1 MSDDNKYECGECG
14 KQLSRS
20 GYYKHIKKCG
30 VVEKQ
35 EKEEEETY
43 GGESDD
49 ISSFIS
55 QSDEL
60 GVPPPNTPASSSWMD
75 YTPVVEENVTEKMP
89 TPLKF
94 VEKLATAKPKKKY
107 TAKELKE
114 IEKAN
119 IALLKMGL
127 GATDVLITR
136 YGQAV
141 MEDKE
146 YECKHSDNDKT
157 MVAKSQNAWLEEN
170 GVNLSQHIGKGKIA
184 LLMSGYYVAPPLLK
198 IQKKRTK
205 RLIKKGLFRNLL
217 NKLKFRR
224 RKKAVKPNVELSE

>member
-1 MSDDNKYECGECG
+1 MNKYQCEVCE
-14 KQLSRS
+14 KQLSKS

-30 VVEKQ
+30 VDE
-35 EKEEEETY
+35 EIIEEETH
-43 GGESDD
+43 GGESDILD
-49 ISSFIS
+49 SFE
-55 QSDEL
+55 SDTQPQ
-60 GVPPPNTPASSSWMD
+60 PPADSPASSEWMT
-75 YTPVVEENVTEKMP
+75 YEPIKEENITERMP
-89 TPLKF
+89 IPLKF

-114 IEKAN
+114 IQKAN

-157 MVAKSQNAWLEEN
+157 MVANSQNAWLEEN
-170 GVNLSQHIGKGKIA
+170 GINLSHHIGKGKLA
-184 LLMSGYYVAPPLLK
+184 LLMTGYYIAPPIVK

-205 RLIKKGLFRNLL
+205 RLIKKGIFKNLIS
-217 NKLKFRR
+217 KLKWKR
-224 RKKAVKPNVELSE
+224 RKKKVVVKNDESLSE

>member
-1 MSDDNKYECGECG
+1 MSETEKYQCDECG
-14 KQLSRS
+14 KQLSKS

-30 VVEKQ
+30 VN
-35 EKEEEETY
+35 EELNEETN
-43 GGESDD
+43 GGESSESR
-49 ISSFIS
+49 ITL
-55 QSDEL
+55 DESEPL
-60 GVPPPNTPASSSWMD
+60 TDSPTSSWMD
-75 YTPVVEENVTEKMP
+75 YTPIIEENVTEKMP

-114 IEKAN
+114 IQKAN

-136 YGQAV
+136 YGKAV
-141 MEDKE
+141 TENEE
-146 YECKHSDNDKT
+146 YECKHSDDDKR
-157 MVAKSQNAWLEEN
+157 MVASSQNAWLEEN

-205 RLIKKGLFRNLL
+205 QLIKKGVLKNMW
-217 NKLKFRR
+217 NKVRFKFRR
-224 RKKAVKPNVELSE
+224 KKKVVVNDEELSD

>member
-1 MSDDNKYECGECG
+1 MSETEKYQCDECG
-14 KQLSRS
+14 KQLSKS

-30 VVEKQ
+30 VN
-35 EKEEEETY
+35 EELNEETN
-43 GGESDD
+43 GGESSESR
-49 ISSFIS
+49 IAL
-55 QSDEL
+55 DESEPL
-60 GVPPPNTPASSSWMD
+60 TDSPASSWMD
-75 YTPVVEENVTEKMP
+75 YTPIIEENVTEKMP

-107 TAKELKE
+107 TVKELKE
-114 IEKAN
+114 IQKAN

-136 YGQAV
+136 YGKAV
-141 MEDKE
+141 TESEE

-157 MVAKSQNAWLEEN
+157 MVANSQNAWLEEN

-184 LLMSGYYVAPPLLK
+184 ILMTGYFIAPPLLK

-205 RLIKKGLFRNLL
+205 RLIKKGIFKNLW
-217 NKLKFRR
+217 NKVRFKFRR
-224 RKKAVKPNVELSE
+224 KNKAVVNDETLSE